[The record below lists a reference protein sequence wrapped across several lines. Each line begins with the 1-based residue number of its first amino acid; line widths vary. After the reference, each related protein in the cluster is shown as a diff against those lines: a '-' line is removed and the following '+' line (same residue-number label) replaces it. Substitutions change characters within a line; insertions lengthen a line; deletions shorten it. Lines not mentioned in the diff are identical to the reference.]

1 MKDEVS
7 IYLISKDRFEELRSG
22 AIKKCTIKHSTY
34 IWNVF
39 VIPLRDGVYNVISE
53 HLEVY
58 DGVMGTGED
67 DQYYKIEEE
76 VDENWIHV
84 QTGKKLED
92 FTEVK

>member
-1 MKDEVS
+1 MESVK
-7 IYLISKDRFEELRSG
+7 IYMIGKERFEELKRS
-22 AIKKCTIKHSTY
+22 ATRKYTIRHSTY

-39 VIPLRDGVYNVISE
+39 VIPIRDGVYNVITE

-58 DGVMGTGED
+58 DGVIGTGED

-76 VDENWIHV
+76 VDENWIQV